1 MFALTAL
8 FRIGTLVAFVLLFN
22 SYIPFSYSYIVIFT
36 VTVYRFVVFA
46 VLMLLCLGLRQVL
59 TEDGGEDG
67 RWRGMAELKQL
78 TPSELA
84 TALNYE
90 FTTITTWGSLSR
102 RDSRRLQMSV
112 NTFLFLPRYWHT
124 IIVYSGKIMTWT
136 EMFFN
141 TSQFIRSMATLVTA
155 MVCLPVQPEDPGG
168 DLEEE
173 TGQDFIRE
181 RLPGYCCVLMA
192 SGVLS
197 FLLAV
202 YQILLQPGA
211 VGPAPAGP
219 EGGAAPAGPEG
230 GAAAAGPEGGAAA
243 AGPEGGAAPAGPEG
257 GAAPSGP

>member
-1 MFALTAL
+1 
-8 FRIGTLVAFVLLFN
+8 
-22 SYIPFSYSYIVIFT
+22 
-36 VTVYRFVVFA
+36 
-46 VLMLLCLGLRQVL
+46 
-59 TEDGGEDG
+59 
-67 RWRGMAELKQL
+67 
-78 TPSELA
+78 
-84 TALNYE
+84 
-90 FTTITTWGSLSR
+90 
-102 RDSRRLQMSV
+102 
-112 NTFLFLPRYWHT
+112 
-124 IIVYSGKIMTWT
+124 
-136 EMFFN
+136 
-141 TSQFIRSMATLVTA
+141 MATLVTA
-155 MVCLPVQPEDPGG
+155 LASIPVQPEDPGG
-168 DLEEE
+168 DLEEDPGGGLEEE